1 MQKAL
6 QRVYPLTSPVELE
19 NPVVLSAR
27 KRVLFHILKHGRKYR
42 ANISQV
48 ARDMN
53 ASDGNVN
60 QYVNDLKA
68 AGLLKV
74 VQKGG
79 VEYFRVTWKGQVS
92 LTPVI
97 LPRFVTLFVM
107 VVGLTQVLWAEIYL
121 VNRAWVPTPTLLL
134 TSGSIITGF
143 ALVLYWAENRMD
155 YFLLE
160 PKSVSSKQKAS
171 STEKS

>member
-1 MQKAL
+1 MA
-6 QRVYPLTSPVELE
+6 PAVELE
-19 NPVVLSAR
+19 NPVVLRAR
-27 KRVLFHILKHGRKYR
+27 KRVLFYILKRGRKYK

-48 ARDMN
+48 ARDMD

-97 LPRFVTLFVM
+97 LPRLLTLFVM
-107 VVGLTQVLWAEIYL
+107 VVGLTQILWAEIYF
-121 VNRAWVPTPTLLL
+121 VDRAWALSPTLLL
-134 TSGSIITGF
+134 ASGSIITGF

-155 YFLLE
+155 AFLLE
-160 PKSVSSKQKAS
+160 SKAASGGQKAT
-171 STEKS
+171 STE